1 MAAKRQSLGK
11 GLDALL
17 GIPEDAEELQD
28 AAVID
33 TSLGLTDQAIAEAVV
48 PTDGSLQNL
57 PVEFLRPGQYQPRR
71 DLNPEALKELADSIA
86 AQGVMQPIIV
96 RPIADNKYEIIAGE
110 RRWRATQQAGLDS
123 IPSIVR
129 EVTDEATIAMA
140 LIENIQRENL
150 NAMEESLALIRLQD
164 EFSLT
169 QQQVADAV
177 GKSRSAVTNLMRL
190 ASLEKA
196 VQEQLQRGELELGHA
211 KCLLGL
217 EGSAQITAARSV
229 AANAMTVR
237 QTEALVKKLQSPTST
252 AAAPKPS
259 NPDIM
264 RLQNELCEKLGA
276 VVSIQHSAKGA
287 GKLILKYNSVDELDG
302 ILAHLK

>member
-17 GIPEDAEELQD
+17 GIPEDAETLQD
-28 AAVID
+28 QAVID
-33 TSLGLTDQAIAEAVV
+33 SSQELLAQTLADAVS
-48 PTDGSLQNL
+48 PADGSLQNL
-57 PVEFLRPGQYQPRR
+57 PVEFLHPGQYQPRR
-71 DLNPEALKELADSIA
+71 DLNSEALQELADSIA
-86 AQGVMQPIIV
+86 TQGVMQPIIV
-96 RPIADNKYEIIAGE
+96 RPTGDNKYEIIAGE
-110 RRWRATQQAGLDS
+110 RRWRATQQAGLDT
-123 IPSIVR
+123 IPAIVR

-140 LIENIQRENL
+140 LIENIQREDL
-150 NAMEESLALIRLQD
+150 NAMEESLALIRLRD
-164 EFSLT
+164 EFKLT

-177 GKSRSAVTNLMRL
+177 SKSRSAVTNLMRL

-196 VQEQLQRGELELGHA
+196 VQQQLERGELELGHA

-217 EGSAQITAARSV
+217 EGNAQIEAARSV

-237 QTEALVKKLQSPTST
+237 QTEVLVKKLQNPSPDTKPQ
-252 AAAPKPS
+252 AP

-264 RLQNELCEKLGA
+264 RLQEELSEKLGA
-276 VVSIQHSAKGA
+276 AVSIQHSAKGA